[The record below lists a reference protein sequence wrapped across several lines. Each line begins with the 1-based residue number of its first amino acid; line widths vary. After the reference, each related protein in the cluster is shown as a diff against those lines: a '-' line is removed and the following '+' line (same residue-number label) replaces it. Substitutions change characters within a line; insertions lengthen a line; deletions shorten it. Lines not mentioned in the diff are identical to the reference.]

1 MMGFGFLFMLLL
13 IALPIVGI
21 VALVIWLNNTN
32 LQGNPSSPNP
42 PSEKREQANGPEMKR
57 VCSHCGAGLQEA
69 WTHCPQCGAPVSS

>member
-21 VALVIWLNNTN
+21 VALVIRLNNAN
-32 LQGNPSSPNP
+32 QQGNPFSSNP

-57 VCSHCGAGLQEA
+57 FCSHCGAGLQDG
-69 WTHCPQCGAPVSS
+69 WTHCPQCGAPAGS